1 MMVKSHLHDGTYLE
15 KEGCTEWRFAYE
27 PGVLKAVCGEA
38 ECSIQTAGKAV
49 ELSANVWHAE
59 ETINKEEVMQ
69 IEVSLP
75 MKIVF
80 LRQKI
85 WKSRQR

>member
-1 MMVKSHLHDGTYLE
+1 MEHILKKKAAPNGV
-15 KEGCTEWRFAYE
+15 CYE

-59 ETINKEEVMQ
+59 ETINKE
-69 IEVSLP
+69 
-75 MKIVF
+75 K
-80 LRQKI
+80 
-85 WKSRQR
+85 